1 MISYCC
7 RIIFIYDFCHVFVL
21 CLEIQVPNTK
31 NYQNLE
37 YVYTIRRYYDLNSIY
52 QVFNLIILNNL
63 FFN

>member
-1 MISYCC
+1 M
-7 RIIFIYDFCHVFVL
+7 FLML

-37 YVYTIRRYYDLNSIY
+37 YISFKSDYNLKSIY

-63 FFN
+63 FFNWDN